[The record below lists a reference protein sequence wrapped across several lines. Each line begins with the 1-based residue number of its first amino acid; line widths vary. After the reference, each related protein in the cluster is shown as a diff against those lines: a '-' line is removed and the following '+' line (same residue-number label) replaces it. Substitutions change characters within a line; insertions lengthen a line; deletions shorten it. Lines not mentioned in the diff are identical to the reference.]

1 MSFWV
6 VIQSKSKFADKKKI
20 ILDSPSWDLDFSI
33 FFLEKK
39 NITDS
44 YLPGKYWIASI
55 FSHED

>member
-33 FFLEKK
+33 Q
-39 NITDS
+39 S
-44 YLPGKYWIASI
+44 
-55 FSHED
+55 